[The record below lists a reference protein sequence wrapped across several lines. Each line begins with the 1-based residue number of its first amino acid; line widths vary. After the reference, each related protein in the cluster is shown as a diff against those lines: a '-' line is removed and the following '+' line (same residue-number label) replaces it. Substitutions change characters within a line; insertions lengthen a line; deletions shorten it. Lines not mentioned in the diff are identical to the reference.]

1 MRLRNGRDARC
12 SIAYSSVLARLAY
25 GDHRH
30 EPKHGERDTLQF
42 PDRSFLKQLD
52 HSMAQNKEQP
62 QKSNGGNGQPWSCRY
77 NERLKTIK
85 KFCHIV
91 IK

>member
-42 PDRSFLKQLD
+42 PDRSFLKQRGHAATQHEPKD
-52 HSMAQNKEQP
+52 EKPSD
-62 QKSNGGNGQPWSCRY
+62 SDGQPWRGCY
-77 NERLKTIK
+77 GNFLNAVDVHAI
-85 KFCHIV
+85 F
-91 IK
+91 